1 MSQNMHIVSNTR
13 PPRLLDEDL
22 HDVHRRRPR
31 ISEAVASS
39 SIVVSTAAHEFFGI
53 SIVEALYLGCIP
65 VLPRELSYPEIL
77 PEKFHSSCLYRD
89 FGELREM
96 LEGFLRERPEGLA
109 EEDSRNRPIERGFG
123 AAVCGTMPG
132 DPDHSAGDHGY
143 RTPLRGC
150 TCRCRATD

>member
-1 MSQNMHIVSNTR
+1 MHLGFFESK
-13 PPRLLDEDL
+13 EEYY
-22 HDVHRRRPR
+22 
-31 ISEAVASS
+31 SAVASS

-96 LEGFLRERPEGLA
+96 LEGFLRERPEGMA
-109 EEDSRNRPIERGFG
+109 EEMREVGGRYHWRDLAPRLDAILEGM
-123 AAVCGTMPG
+123 A
-132 DPDHSAGDHGY
+132 
-143 RTPLRGC
+143 
-150 TCRCRATD
+150 